1 MCKNV
6 RKTRSQIA
14 AVGPLVAWSE
24 PSFANGYGGQWTG
37 DIGEWEEGKAESGK
51 GQGTK
56 CCPAVGDGDTGSI
69 NRLAGGM
76 GHFVVGCGCG
86 IGCGL

>member
-1 MCKNV
+1 MSEKLAV
-6 RKTRSQIA
+6 KSQQLVLWSHGPSLRSPM
-14 AVGPLVAWSE
+14 VMGD
-24 PSFANGYGGQWTG
+24 NGHGKKGNGQR
-37 DIGEWEEGKAESGK
+37 GK

>member
-1 MCKNV
+1 MSEKLAV
-6 RKTRSQIA
+6 KSQQLVLWSHGPSLRSPM
-14 AVGPLVAWSE
+14 VMGD
-24 PSFANGYGGQWTG
+24 NGHEKKGN
-37 DIGEWEEGKAESGK
+37 GKRGK

-86 IGCGL
+86 IECGL